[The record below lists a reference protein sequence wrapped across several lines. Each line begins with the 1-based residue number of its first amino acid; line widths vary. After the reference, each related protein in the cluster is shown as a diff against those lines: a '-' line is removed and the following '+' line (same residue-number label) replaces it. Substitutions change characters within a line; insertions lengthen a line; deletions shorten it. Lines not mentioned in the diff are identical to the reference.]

1 MYATKTSF
9 AGQRVAL
16 TRAVVIKIDGALFA
30 ATTVAIDDDRPTFAV
45 VPHLP
50 NSRTICSLVFF
61 ETKTEA
67 DLERMPNNAWTW
79 PPRV

>member
-1 MYATKTSF
+1 MYATKTAF
-9 AGQRVAL
+9 AGQRASL

-30 ATTVAIDDDRPTFAV
+30 ATIGAIDDDRPSFVT

-50 NSRTICSLVFF
+50 NSRAIRALEFF
-61 ETKTEA
+61 DAKTEA
-67 DLERMPNNAWTW
+67 DLERMPDNTWTW